1 MSAAGGSVP
10 PAPGHRCPS
19 PVQGI
24 FWPVQHRSVAHV
36 IRDTMSASVLAGR
49 SMVEK
54 RATPRQRVLK
64 SGTIRF
70 GGGAI
75 DCTVRNLS
83 TNGAALDVATPVGIP
98 ATFTLAIPSDGF
110 HFACQVLWRKERR
123 IGVKFV

>member
-1 MSAAGGSVP
+1 M
-10 PAPGHRCPS
+10 
-19 PVQGI
+19 
-24 FWPVQHRSVAHV
+24 
-36 IRDTMSASVLAGR
+36 MSASVTCVLAES

-64 SGTIRF
+64 SGTIEF
-70 GGGAI
+70 GGGVI

-98 ATFTLAIPSDGF
+98 ATFNLAIPSDGLR
-110 HFACQVLWRKERR
+110 FACRVLWRKDRR